1 MNKNDI
7 NNNSFIP
14 ALQFRWQ
21 VNIGAD
27 GSRLLYFGLRN
38 PPLHRRQALPVS
50 EASANII
57 KQFDGVNNLS
67 YYLSQSMGDQEHILN
82 EIMDLIN
89 QNIIVQVDKV
99 KIQAEQTNY
108 QQCVKCINNDYI
120 LPGIEFDQNGV
131 CAFCQCYEKEKDTEE
146 NFFIGGN
153 TITEEELIEL
163 KKTNT
168 SAFDVLVL
176 YTGGKDSS
184 YLLWYLSEKIGLNV
198 LACTWDMP
206 FTNDESWENIKAA
219 QKKLPNVEWVVRT
232 IRPEKMEVAL
242 RALVKKFGLP
252 CICPWAAYGLF
263 YPLAVQEK
271 IPVIMDGIE
280 SSQTHISQ
288 IFNFSS
294 KKTGCERQTCA
305 KQQTMDFLKSMTKA
319 NSGKNLTFVEAFC
332 EMQREYLSESFGPL
346 KAIIDHSENH
356 QLPEIKRL
364 QSENIYTS
372 WKDVASVIKK
382 ELNWKM
388 PKNQTG
394 LLHTSCKIEKAKDYI
409 QFNNYSKMNT
419 QMFPQSILEISSAIH
434 FGHITR
440 EDGIR
445 ELSERGYFS
454 VPDEIKYVKNLIN
467 LSKTDMDEMEE
478 SLRTIY
484 S

>member
-7 NNNSFIP
+7 NKNSFIP

-21 VNIGAD
+21 VN
-27 GSRLLYFGLRN
+27 GSKLLYFGLRN
-38 PPLHRRQALPVS
+38 PPLHQNQALPVS
-50 EASANII
+50 EAAANLIE
-57 KQFDGVNNLS
+57 QFDGVNSLS
-67 YYLSQSMGDQEHILN
+67 YYLSRSMKDQEQVSN
-82 EIMDLIN
+82 EIMYLID
-89 QNIIVQVDKV
+89 QEIIVEADKV
-99 KIQAEQTNY
+99 KVQADKTNY

-120 LPGIEFDQNGV
+120 LPGIEFDQDGV
-131 CAFCQCYEKEKDTEE
+131 CAFCQCYETEKDTEE

-153 TITEEELIEL
+153 TITEKELIEL

-184 YLLWYLSEKIGLNV
+184 YLLWYLSKIIGLNV

-232 IRPEKMEVAL
+232 IRSEKIEVAL
-242 RALVKKFGLP
+242 RELVKKFGIP

-294 KKTGCERQTCA
+294 KKARCNRQACA
-305 KQQTMDFLKSMTKA
+305 KQKTMDFLKSMTKA
-319 NSGKNLTFVEAFC
+319 NNVKNLTFVEAFC
-332 EMQREYLSESFGPL
+332 EMQRKYLSESFGPL
-346 KAIIDHSENH
+346 KAIIDNPENH
-356 QLPEIKRL
+356 QFPEIKRL
-364 QSENIYTS
+364 QSEHLYTS

-388 PKNQTG
+388 PENQTG
-394 LLHTSCKIEKAKDYI
+394 LLHTSCRIEKVKDYI
-409 QFNNYSKMNT
+409 QFNNYSTMNT

-440 EDGIR
+440 EDGLR
-445 ELSERGYFS
+445 ELSERGYFR
-454 VPDEIKYVKNLIN
+454 VPDEIKHIKDEIN
-467 LSKTDMDEMEE
+467 LSETDMDEMEE
-478 SLRTIY
+478 SLRIIY

>member
-1 MNKNDI
+1 
-7 NNNSFIP
+7 
-14 ALQFRWQ
+14 
-21 VNIGAD
+21 
-27 GSRLLYFGLRN
+27 
-38 PPLHRRQALPVS
+38 
-50 EASANII
+50 
-57 KQFDGVNNLS
+57 
-67 YYLSQSMGDQEHILN
+67 
-82 EIMDLIN
+82 
-89 QNIIVQVDKV
+89 
-99 KIQAEQTNY
+99 
-108 QQCVKCINNDYI
+108 
-120 LPGIEFDQNGV
+120 
-131 CAFCQCYEKEKDTEE
+131 
-146 NFFIGGN
+146 
-153 TITEEELIEL
+153 
-163 KKTNT
+163 
-168 SAFDVLVL
+168 
-176 YTGGKDSS
+176 
-184 YLLWYLSEKIGLNV
+184 
-198 LACTWDMP
+198 
-206 FTNDESWENIKAA
+206 
-219 QKKLPNVEWVVRT
+219 
-232 IRPEKMEVAL
+232 
-242 RALVKKFGLP
+242 
-252 CICPWAAYGLF
+252 
-263 YPLAVQEK
+263 
-271 IPVIMDGIE
+271 MDGIE

-346 KAIIDHSENH
+346 KAIIDNSENH

-364 QSENIYTS
+364 QSEKIYTS

-419 QMFPQSILEISSAIH
+419 PMFPQSILEISSAIH

-467 LSKTDMDEMEE
+467 LSETDMDEMEE